1 VSGVVIADAAAFW
14 PGGRGVA
21 ALAAA
26 VAAQGGR
33 QSATGGPDAAP
44 ARFADADLGAALTMR
59 GLRPLSRTARLAM
72 VAAVDIWPSAGAS
85 TTRDA
90 IVLGSRWAGV
100 EPLADFVRQ
109 AAMHGPDMVFPM
121 AFPNTVASVH
131 AGYVAILLGIP
142 GANITVCGR
151 ESGREA
157 FARGVSLIEA
167 DRADRVLVL
176 AADAAEAA
184 VVAGDPT
191 AAEAA
196 GALLLVSD
204 TTFLAEH
211 RRPLARVESWRL
223 DRPDSLGLDA
233 SRAAA
238 DDGPDAALDQVV
250 GECGAAAGLL
260 ALALAA
266 HEVGRTNTSRR
277 PSGPC
282 GVRGHL
288 SVTLAPFE

>member
-1 VSGVVIADAAAFW
+1 MSAVAIARASAFW
-14 PGGRGVA
+14 PGGRGLDD
-21 ALAAA
+21 LAAA
-26 VAAQGGR
+26 VAEQDARPSDGGR
-33 QSATGGPDAAP
+33 LAPPRFSDDALA
-44 ARFADADLGAALTMR
+44 AALAMR

-72 VAAVDIWPSAGAS
+72 VAAVDVWPSTGAS
-85 TTRDA
+85 TSRDA

-109 AAMHGPDMVFPM
+109 AATHGPDMVFPM

-142 GANITVCGR
+142 GANVSVCGR

-157 FARGVSLIEA
+157 FARGVALIEA

-176 AADAAEAA
+176 AADAAEPA
-184 VVAGDPT
+184 VVAGDSL
-191 AAEAA
+191 AAEGAA
-196 GALLLVSD
+196 AVLLIGPGASLD
-204 TTFLAEH
+204 EH
-211 RRPLARVESWRL
+211 RRPLARVASWGVE
-223 DRPDSLGLDA
+223 RPDPGERQ
-233 SRAAA
+233 RAPTAR
-238 DDGPDAALDQVV
+238 GNGMDAALHRVV

-266 HEVGRTNTSRR
+266 REVAGTGESRQ

-288 SVTLAPFE
+288 SVTLSPLD